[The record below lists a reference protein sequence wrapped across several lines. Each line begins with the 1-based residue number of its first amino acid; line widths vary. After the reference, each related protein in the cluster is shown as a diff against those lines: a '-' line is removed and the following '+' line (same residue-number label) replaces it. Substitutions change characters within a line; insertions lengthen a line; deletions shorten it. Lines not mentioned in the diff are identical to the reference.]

1 MNTKLSIVSVPLL
14 LIFSITINNASA
26 LSCALIEL
34 GDTFDDSEYAFHGKV
49 TDKNYLTWDQDIPVI
64 TFEIIESFKGD
75 ADGQIS
81 VTVYEQWSYDFEV
94 GLEYVVFVQRD
105 QASLKI
111 EPCTPFFQAFSS
123 SIDIMRMVSTPGN
136 DMKYQTS
143 NVFYEA
149 LSDQEKI
156 QLEKNNEFLKEK
168 RIEREDAEIFQKQV
182 FITIFI
188 LAAIITVFVA
198 FIKFR
203 KNRE

>member
-1 MNTKLSIVSVPLL
+1 
-14 LIFSITINNASA
+14 
-26 LSCALIEL
+26 
-34 GDTFDDSEYAFHGKV
+34 
-49 TDKNYLTWDQDIPVI
+49 
-64 TFEIIESFKGD
+64 
-75 ADGQIS
+75 
-81 VTVYEQWSYDFEV
+81 
-94 GLEYVVFVQRD
+94 
-105 QASLKI
+105 
-111 EPCTPFFQAFSS
+111 
-123 SIDIMRMVSTPGN
+123 MRMVSTPGN